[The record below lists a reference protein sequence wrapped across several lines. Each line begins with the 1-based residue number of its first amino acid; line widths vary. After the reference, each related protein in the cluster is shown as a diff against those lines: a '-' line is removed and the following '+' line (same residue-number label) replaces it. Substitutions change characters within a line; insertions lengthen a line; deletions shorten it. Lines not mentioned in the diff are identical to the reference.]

1 MDVPRIGF
9 AAAKRR
15 RQVWYAAGAMVLVL
29 VSFGLLALLEPKVP
43 AVPRNSVVIE
53 TVRSGTLLRQ
63 VRGPGLL
70 MPEDQRWLT
79 ALSAGRVERIVRRP
93 GDSVEPSSVVA
104 VLSNPEVVQ
113 LVEDARLALQAS
125 EAETAAM
132 RFRLN
137 SELMQQRVRTTAAQ
151 VAAETA
157 RLQADAE
164 IEAGRIGAVSR
175 LQAQRTALQAAQLR
189 EQYEVESDLQSQLSQ
204 ALQAQLRA
212 QTAKEQQLRR
222 ALELRQAQESALEVR
237 AGLSGTLQTVLV
249 QEGQQVTMGV
259 NIARVAR
266 PDRLMAQLRI
276 PESQAKDLRLGLS
289 ARIDVRA
296 GVVDGRVRR
305 VSPTVEQGTVVVEV
319 ELLDTLPSGTRADTS
334 IEGIIDVDSIPNAV
348 FVARPAHAQ
357 PESSGAVF
365 RVEADGNYA
374 ERVPVR
380 FGKASV
386 AEIIVLDGLGPGE
399 RIVVSDTTDW
409 AEQPRII
416 LE

>member
-1 MDVPRIGF
+1 MDVPRIGV

-15 RQVWYAAGAMVLVL
+15 RQVLYAIGAIALVL
-29 VSFGLLALLEPKVP
+29 TSFGLLAMLEPKVP
-43 AVPRNSVVIE
+43 AVPRNAVVIE

-70 MPEDQRWLT
+70 VPEDQRWLT

-93 GDSVEPSSVVA
+93 GDPVDPGSVVA
-104 VLSNPEVVQ
+104 VLSNPEVAQ

-125 EAETAAM
+125 EAETAAL
-132 RFRLN
+132 RFRLK
-137 SELMQQRVRTTAAQ
+137 SELMQQRVRTAAAQ
-151 VAAETA
+151 TAAETA

-189 EQYEVESDLQSQLSQ
+189 EQFEVESDLQGELSQ

-237 AGLSGTLQTVLV
+237 AGLSGTLQSVLV
-249 QEGQQVTMGV
+249 QEGQQVTMGA

-276 PESQAKDLRLGLS
+276 PESQAKDLRVDLS
-289 ARIDVRA
+289 ARVDVRA

-305 VSPTVEQGTVVVEV
+305 VSPTVEQGIVVVEV
-319 ELLDTLPSGTRADTS
+319 ELLDELPSGTRADTS

-348 FVARPAHAQ
+348 FVARPATAQ
-357 PESSGAVF
+357 PEASGAVF
-365 RVEADGNYA
+365 RVDADGNGA

-386 AEIIVLDGLGPGE
+386 AEVIVLDGLRPGE
-399 RIVVSDTTDW
+399 RVVVSDTTDW
-409 AEQPRII
+409 AEQTRITF
-416 LE
+416 E